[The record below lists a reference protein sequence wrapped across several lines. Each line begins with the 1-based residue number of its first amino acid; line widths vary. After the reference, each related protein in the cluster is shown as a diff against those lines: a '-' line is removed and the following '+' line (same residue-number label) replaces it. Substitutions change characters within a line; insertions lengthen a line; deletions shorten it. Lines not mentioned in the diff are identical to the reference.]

1 MSTVALVHRH
11 KSQTKLTFFIVFGLL
26 TVFVTYMKNRGFFD
40 PTSEMAQHYE
50 PALGF
55 LLVHGFFGGLALLL
69 GAFQLSNR
77 LRARYLG
84 VHRAFGY
91 IYIASVFISVP
102 FALVV
107 ATKIDTPS
115 LVAASAAQS
124 FGWVASTLIALY
136 SVRNGNIV
144 QHRRW
149 MIQGYFFAMVFTVV
163 RLIIAIPPIAALG
176 IIGIEI
182 AVWSTI
188 VLAAFLPTIL
198 LDWRTITRRPAMKQ
212 TMATALAAE

>member
-11 KSQTKLTFFIVFGLL
+11 KSQTKLTFFIVFGIL
-26 TVFVTYMKNRGFFD
+26 TVLVTYMKNRGFFD
-40 PTSEMAQHYE
+40 PTSETAQHYE

-55 LLVHGFFGGLALLL
+55 LLVHGFFGALALLL

-84 VHRAFGY
+84 VHRALGY

-102 FALVV
+102 FAIIV
-107 ATKIDTPS
+107 AMKIDTPS

-136 SVRNGNIV
+136 CVRNGNIV

-163 RLIIAIPPIAALG
+163 RLVIPIPQIAALG
-176 IIGIEI
+176 VTGIEI
-182 AVWSTI
+182 VVWSTI

-198 LDWRTITRRPAMKQ
+198 LDWRTITRPPATKQ
-212 TMATALAAE
+212 TMATALYAE